1 MIVARCN
8 VHTQKESSFQINS
21 PTSSRVIGRH
31 LSDTLNSVSLV
42 IVHLPPRTRDGR
54 PIQQRILCSFELL
67 ALKSSWSSSSLQW
80 TPYFS
85 NPSIFRFSRYN
96 SQKKSFSFPQWN
108 TVMRT
113 HKLYPWIH
121 NFSSHWIYQFNFCIL
136 WRFEKSVYF
145 CSFELFSSLLTG
157 EKILNSLLPFQP
169 FQTYFC
175 SFLVGD
181 RQEHFARGSKVREAL
196 PKSREVCSF

>member
-21 PTSSRVIGRH
+21 PTSSRAIGRH
-31 LSDTLNSVSLV
+31 LTDTLNSVSLFLV
-42 IVHLPPRTRDGR
+42 NLPQRTRDGR

-67 ALKSSWSSSSLQW
+67 ARKSSCDLALL
-80 TPYFS
+80 
-85 NPSIFRFSRYN
+85 
-96 SQKKSFSFPQWN
+96 SFPQWN

-113 HKLYPWIH
+113 HKLYPCMH
-121 NFSSHWIYQFNFCIL
+121 NFSSHWIHQFYFCIP

-157 EKILNSLLPFQP
+157 EKILNSLLPF
-169 FQTYFC
+169 
-175 SFLVGD
+175 
-181 RQEHFARGSKVREAL
+181 
-196 PKSREVCSF
+196 